1 MYHKRQ
7 PKATES
13 LAEWIEKN
21 HPKQATPKKDGEF
34 VWHQSKYKPPVDD
47 IKETQADEE
56 ERAEVPKIKQYEET
70 FNEENEK
77 MTDPTLVSKLK
88 DEKQELIDK
97 TLKIDDKIIDPVGV
111 SDYQIKLLKVQRDM
125 MRGLTHIFNLRI
137 DDLSK
142 KDK

>member
-13 LAEWIEKN
+13 LAEWVEKN
-21 HPKQATPKKDGEF
+21 HSKQATPRKDGGF
-34 VWHQSKYKPPVDD
+34 AWHQSKYKPPVDD

-56 ERAEVPKIKQYEET
+56 EKAEVPKIKQYEET
-70 FNEENEK
+70 FNEENEE
-77 MTDPTLVSKLK
+77 MAATTLVSKLK

-97 TLKIDDKIIDPVGV
+97 TLKIDDKIIDPMGV
-111 SDYQIKLLKVQRDM
+111 SDYQIKLLKAQRDM
-125 MRGLTHIFNLRI
+125 MRGLIHILNLRI